1 MNRRF
6 PSSPPALPTIALL
19 LGAACF
25 PTWAGEPYLAKDIN
39 PAPGIGGSPWVDAVV
54 NGKFLMRADDGV
66 HGRELWVSDG
76 TESGTYTFAA
86 LVPVGSA
93 DGEERPPPDPTALD
107 LHPRALNKPSARESI
122 WR

>member
-1 MNRRF
+1 MKRRVPSSLGSLCAIGVLVCAVCF
-6 PSSPPALPTIALL
+6 PS
-19 LGAACF
+19 
-25 PTWAGEPYLAKDIN
+25 WAGEPYLGKDIN
-39 PAPGIGGSPWVDAVV
+39 PAPGIGGYPWVDAVV
-54 NGKFLMRADDGV
+54 NGKFLMSPDDGV

-93 DGEERPPPDPTALD
+93 DGEERAPPDPTALD